1 MTETRSADFTPK
13 LNFNGKVCVSD
24 KLLEFCF
31 KKRMSLNVIEFS
43 VSTLA
48 EPQSKE
54 IPSGSGFEAEN
65 TASLE

>member
-1 MTETRSADFTPK
+1 M
-13 LNFNGKVCVSD
+13 
-24 KLLEFCF
+24 
-31 KKRMSLNVIEFS
+31 IEFS